1 MQTHK
6 HLLATCSVL
15 LTAALL
21 AGCFA
26 PAAVP
31 ATPPIQ
37 PTTAPTVLVPSAP
50 QVLVQGA
57 PIEGSYGLAF
67 GPDGNLYVASQ
78 IGRQIVAVNPDTGE
92 IVKRLGRAEKIDLPI
107 SIAFGPDG
115 SLYWTSFPG
124 WTGIK
129 AGRLAPDGTSQG
141 AYSLPAGDWPI
152 FFSPDGRLYVG
163 QAFLSDGLYEL
174 DPQFKQPPRK
184 LASPHTGIV
193 SYTFGPDGLV
203 YACDPTRDRVLRFDL
218 ANEDFNTKVA
228 VDSAKFAFDA
238 VFDSKGRL
246 WLVHSPSRNGDQISL
261 VDVDTGALEPVA
273 SWTSGIEDLVLDD
286 KDQVYFSDPF
296 DGAIYKLL
304 TDGTVRTL
312 SPGGLT
318 TPGGLTVMPRADGES
333 VVVAGFNQLREY
345 DGATGELLHHE
356 WANGA
361 YPEVSITAPQAVARF
376 GDNLILSSWWN
387 SNIQLWDPKANKPIR
402 VVEGLDPGPAE
413 AIEFEGDIVY
423 APVRGGEVM
432 RIDPDKD
439 YAVEPV
445 SPAYL
450 TTPVGLVSKDGDL
463 FVSEWRGGMISQIA
477 NDGKFIDQPVV
488 IVEGLEG
495 PEGMDFAPDGRL
507 LVVEAKAGRLTAVD
521 LSTGEKSTIAEGF
534 HFDTDHVSG
543 MPDQW
548 LLNDVAVGPSGTI
561 YVTGDNPGTIYR
573 LLPATR

>member
-1 MQTHK
+1 M
-6 HLLATCSVL
+6 LLFT
-15 LTAALL
+15 ALL
-21 AGCFA
+21 AACVAPSAA
-26 PAAVP
+26 PALLPSPSA
-31 ATPPIQ
+31 
-37 PTTAPTVLVPSAP
+37 APTELAQATLQPVVQSTPQLLVK
-50 QVLVQGA
+50 GA
-57 PIEGSYGLAF
+57 PIEGSDGLAF
-67 GPDGNLYVASQ
+67 GPDGNLYVASH
-78 IGRQIVAVNPDTGE
+78 IGRQIAVLNPDSGE
-92 IVKRLGRAEKIDLPI
+92 IVKRLGRAEKIDLPK
-107 SIAFGPDG
+107 SVAFGSDG
-115 SLYWTSFPG
+115 SLYWSSFPG

-129 AGRLAPDGTSQG
+129 AGRLAHDGASEG

-218 ANEDFNTKVA
+218 ANEDFDTDVV
-228 VDSAKFAFDA
+228 VDSAKFAFDTA
-238 VFDSKGRL
+238 FDSGGRL
-246 WLVHSPSRNGDQISL
+246 WLVHSPSPSGDQISL
-261 VDVDTGALEPVA
+261 VDTDTRA
-273 SWTSGIEDLVLDD
+273 SQLVIKWTSGIEDLIIDG
-286 KDQVYFSDPF
+286 KDQAYFSDPF

-304 TDGTVRTL
+304 ADGTVRTL

-318 TPGGLTVMPRADGES
+318 TPGGIAVVPRADGES
-333 VVVAGFNQLREY
+333 VVVAGFRQMREY

-356 WANGA
+356 GANGA

-387 SNIQLWDPKANKPIR
+387 STIQLWDPEANKPIR
-402 VVEGLDPGPAE
+402 VIEDLEPGPAE

-423 APVRGGEVM
+423 APAGGGEVM

-450 TTPVGLVSKDGDL
+450 TTPVGLATKDGDL
-463 FVSEWRGGMISQIA
+463 FVSEWRGGTISQIA
-477 NDGKFIDQPVV
+477 DDGKFMDLPGVV
-488 IVEGLEG
+488 VEGLEG

-507 LVVEAKAGRLTAVD
+507 LVVEAKAGRLTAID
-521 LSTGEKSTIAEGF
+521 LNTGEKSTIAEGF

-548 LLNDVAVGPSGTI
+548 LLNDVAVGPSGAI
-561 YVTGDNPGTIYR
+561 YVTGDNPGAIYR
-573 LLPATR
+573 LPPTTR